1 MILTIDKFHNCL
13 KANKLKWVFPVR
25 KRPKRSNPQE
35 LSKYKK
41 IMSKK
46 LIRFDWA
53 VKKLLRNKA
62 NFVVLEGF
70 LSELLFE
77 DIKIQKILESEGNQ
91 ESTEDKF
98 NRVDILTQNS
108 KKELVI
114 VEIQN
119 TYEIDYFHRMV
130 YGAAKALTENLNLG
144 QPYSEIKKVISIN
157 IVYFDLGQG
166 KDYVYRGTTNF
177 QGLHEKDLLQLS
189 AKQKDILTKQNVS
202 DIFPEYYIIK
212 VNQFNDVAKDTL
224 DEWIYFFKNSEVK
237 DEFKAKGLAEA
248 KEVLD
253 IMRLDKEQQYGY
265 NRYLDYLH
273 VKASEA
279 FSLKIEAEEKVR
291 KDEKHKISVEIAVKL
306 LQSQLSDEDIA
317 SYTDLT
323 VGQIE
328 HLRNEKE

>member
-1 MILTIDKFHNCL
+1 
-13 KANKLKWVFPVR
+13 
-25 KRPKRSNPQE
+25 
-35 LSKYKK
+35 
-41 IMSKK
+41 MSKR

-70 LSELLFE
+70 LSELLFD

-91 ESTEDKF
+91 ETENDKY

-108 KKELVI
+108 KNELII

-119 TYEIDYFHRMV
+119 TYEIDFFHRMI
-130 YGAAKALTENLNLG
+130 YGTSKALIENISLG

-157 IVYFDLGQG
+157 VVYFDLGQG
-166 KDYVYRGTTNF
+166 KDYVYKGKTNF
-177 QGLHEKDLLQLS
+177 EGLHEKDTLQLS
-189 AKQKDILTKQNVS
+189 IQQKQTFTKKEISNF
-202 DIFPEYYIIK
+202 FPEYYIIK
-212 VNQFNDVAKDTL
+212 VNKFDDIAKDTL
-224 DEWIYFFKNSEVK
+224 DEWVYFLKNSEVK

-273 VKASEA
+273 YKASEIL
-279 FSLKIEAEEKVR
+279 SLRLEAEDKVR
-291 KDEKHKISVEIAVKL
+291 QDRNIEIAKNL
-306 LQSQLSDEDIA
+306 MIKGSDDTFITDI
-317 SYTDLT
+317 TGLT
-323 VGQIE
+323 LGQIE
-328 HLRNEKE
+328 EIRADLSKK

>member
-1 MILTIDKFHNCL
+1 
-13 KANKLKWVFPVR
+13 
-25 KRPKRSNPQE
+25 
-35 LSKYKK
+35 
-41 IMSKK
+41 MSKK

-70 LSELLFE
+70 LSELLFD

-91 ESTEDKF
+91 ETEEDKY

-108 KKELVI
+108 KNELII

-119 TYEIDYFHRMV
+119 TYEIDYFQRMA
-130 YGAAKALTENLNLG
+130 YGAAKALTENLNIG
-144 QPYSEIKKVISIN
+144 QTYLEIKKVISIN

-166 KDYVYRGTTNF
+166 KDYIYKGTTNF
-177 QGLHEKDLLQLS
+177 HGLHEKDTLQLS
-189 AKQKDILTKQNVS
+189 NKQKKAFVKQTVA

-212 VNQFNDVAKDTL
+212 VNQFNDMAKDTL
-224 DEWIYFFKNSEVK
+224 DEWIYFLKNNEVK

-253 IMRLDKEQQYGY
+253 IMRLNKEQQYGY

-273 VKASEA
+273 VKASEVL
-279 FSLKIEAEEKVR
+279 SLQMEAEEKIR
-291 KDEKHKISVEIAVKL
+291 KDENYKKAVEIANKL
-306 LQSQLSDEDIA
+306 IKRNLTNEEISED
-317 SYTDLT
+317 TGLT
-323 VGQIE
+323 VEQIE
-328 HLRNEKE
+328 QLRSAKE

>member
-1 MILTIDKFHNCL
+1 
-13 KANKLKWVFPVR
+13 
-25 KRPKRSNPQE
+25 
-35 LSKYKK
+35 
-41 IMSKK
+41 MSKK

-62 NFVVLEGF
+62 NFVILEGF
-70 LSELLFE
+70 LSELLFD

-91 ESTEDKF
+91 ETDEDKY

-108 KKELVI
+108 KNELII

-119 TYEIDYFHRMV
+119 TYEIDYFHRMA
-130 YGAAKALTENLNLG
+130 YGASRALTENLSLG
-144 QPYSEIKKVISIN
+144 QPYSEIKKVISVN

-166 KDYVYRGTTNF
+166 KDYVYKGTTNF
-177 QGLHEKDLLQLS
+177 QGLHQKDTLQLS
-189 AKQKDILTKQNVS
+189 SKQKNTFIKQNIS

-224 DEWIYFFKNSEVK
+224 DEWIYFLKNSEVK
-237 DEFKAKGLAEA
+237 DEFVAKGLAEA

-253 IMRLDKEQQYGY
+253 VMRLDKDQQYGY

-279 FSLKIEAEEKVR
+279 LSLQIEAEEKIRNQKAVEMAKKAIKR
-291 KDEKHKISVEIAVKL
+291 GFDNDTISDL
-306 LQSQLSDEDIA
+306 
-317 SYTDLT
+317 TDLT
-323 VGQIE
+323 TEQIE
-328 HLRNEKE
+328 VLRSEKE

>member
-1 MILTIDKFHNCL
+1 
-13 KANKLKWVFPVR
+13 
-25 KRPKRSNPQE
+25 
-35 LSKYKK
+35 
-41 IMSKK
+41 MSKK

-70 LSELLFE
+70 LSELLF
-77 DIKIQKILESEGNQ
+77 DTIKIERILESEGNQ
-91 ESTEDKF
+91 ETDDDKY

-108 KKELVI
+108 KNELVI
-114 VEIQN
+114 IEIQN
-119 TYEIDYFHRMV
+119 TYEIDYFQRMA
-130 YGAAKALTENLNLG
+130 YGAAKALTENLSIG
-144 QPYSEIKKVISIN
+144 QTYSEIKKVISIN

-166 KDYVYRGTTNF
+166 KDYVYKGTTNF

-189 AKQKDILTKQNVS
+189 SRQRKTFVKQNVA

-212 VNQFNDVAKDTL
+212 VNQFNDIAKDTL
-224 DEWIYFFKNSEVK
+224 DEWIYFLKNNEVK

-253 IMRLDKEQQYGY
+253 IMRLNKEQQYGY

-279 FSLKIEAEEKVR
+279 LSLQIEAEEKVR
-291 KDEKHKISVEIAVKL
+291 NQKAVEIAKSLFTTSLTNEEVAKH
-306 LQSQLSDEDIA
+306 
-317 SYTDLT
+317 TGLT
-323 VGQIE
+323 VEQIKQ
-328 HLRNEKE
+328 LRTEKD

>member
-1 MILTIDKFHNCL
+1 MG
-13 KANKLKWVFPVR
+13 
-25 KRPKRSNPQE
+25 
-35 LSKYKK
+35 
-41 IMSKK
+41 KK

-91 ESTEDKF
+91 ETDEDKY

-108 KKELVI
+108 KNELII

-119 TYEIDYFHRMV
+119 TYEIDYFHRMA
-130 YGAAKALTENLNLG
+130 YGASKALTENLSLG
-144 QPYSEIKKVISIN
+144 QAYAEIKKVISVN

-166 KDYVYRGTTNF
+166 KDYVYKGATTF
-177 QGLHEKDLLQLS
+177 QGLHHKDTLQLS
-189 AKQKDILTKQNVS
+189 SKQKNAFAKQNVS

-212 VNQFNDVAKDTL
+212 VNQFNDVAQDTL
-224 DEWIYFFKNSEVK
+224 DEWIYFLKNSEVK
-237 DEFKAKGLAEA
+237 DEFVAKGLAEA
-248 KEVLD
+248 KEILD
-253 IMRLDKEQQYGY
+253 VMRLDKEQQYGY

-279 FSLKIEAEEKVR
+279 LSLQMEAEEKIR
-291 KDEKHKISVEIAVKL
+291 KDENYKKAVSMAKKAIIKGFDNETIAEL
-306 LQSQLSDEDIA
+306 
-317 SYTDLT
+317 TDLT
-323 VGQIE
+323 VEQIE
-328 HLRNEKE
+328 ALRNEKE